1 MLTGR
6 NIISAGIVLVSAL
19 LLSTVAGC
27 SKISTEVVPRARVE
41 EGPVTYAIGIKGS
54 NDACIAMEDNGDATK
69 SEIASNGLSVDW
81 KDGDEIAVWAYDAD
95 KESYSFENRRF
106 KRIGSCAEEALF
118 TADFAQAMAQGNY
131 RYYACYPV
139 PLSVSG
145 TRATFDLPAVQNG
158 KSANGTD
165 IMVATPVEHGALKKH
180 KTGDYSELYLKMKHL
195 THLLNFFLPAG
206 VNGLYGESLERIVID
221 FPFYVA
227 GTVTKD
233 IAGAGEASLSNGVS
247 RIELKLDEPLAPS
260 TENVRKYASASIFPV
275 SSGAEDQINISVY
288 SKNWRGTVRSVRL
301 NGRDFQAGHATDVNM
316 LVTDIYPYYTLAFQL
331 GANNLGENIQKIT
344 FTLAQAGHRLG
355 DDGGR
360 NYVLEPGG
368 DITPGTT
375 VEFQYE
381 NQADFLAMAG
391 QTIDIQYDSEHV
403 ESHQSIVLPN
413 LSGMTRY
420 TSSMTVPYLLYED
433 FSEVSGFSSNDAYS
447 SSFNSGE
454 KDPVSFLNGWTG
466 SRVGGSAGK
475 SVRLAARRE
484 TSARYHS
491 RIDSAPLAKIK
502 APVTVKLT
510 FRYGMAEKHGG
521 IASKQYGMD
530 FFIGYVRQTQGYS
543 CPTSGEKHG
552 TFEGAAT
559 SINETNGSWT
569 NLPHTYSGTLNLP
582 AVDSDNP
589 VNRISWF
596 ASVENHAG
604 ANNNT
609 DWLYIDDVVVQVNN

>member
-27 SKISTEVVPRARVE
+27 SKISTEVVPRTRVE
-41 EGPVTYAIGIKGS
+41 EGPFTYAIGIKGS

-69 SEIASNGLSVDW
+69 SEIASNGLSVNW

-106 KRIGSCAEEALF
+106 KRIGSCAEEGLF

-145 TRATFDLPAVQNG
+145 TQATFSLPAVQNG

-301 NGRDFQAGHATDVNM
+301 NGRNFQAGHATDVNM

-360 NYVLEPGG
+360 SYVLEPGG

-420 TSSMTVPYLLYED
+420 TGSMTVPYLLYED
-433 FSEVSGFSSNDAYS
+433 FSEVEEFSEDDEHATSSTDAFDRYYV
-447 SSFNSGE
+447 FKNL
-454 KDPVSFLNGWTG
+454 PGWTG
-466 SRVGGSAGK
+466 GRVGGKAGNCIRIAGHRE
-475 SVRLAARRE
+475 SGMWIDAHYMARVE
-484 TSARYHS
+484 
-491 RIDSAPLAKIK
+491 SAPMPRIK
-502 APVTVKLT
+502 KEVDVKVS
-510 FRYGMAEKHGG
+510 FRYGTNAGG
-521 IASKQYGMD
+521 ISKYGQTVYV
-530 FFIGYVRQTQGYS
+530 GYVTSAQTYKS
-543 CPTSGEKHG
+543 SSNAG
-552 TFEGAAT
+552 TYPIDFYTDELT
-559 SINETNGSWT
+559 GSWT
-569 NLPHTYSGTLNLP
+569 NKPHTFNGVIQGFP
-582 AVDSDNP
+582 AGSE
-589 VNRISWF
+589 NRISWRNDPKHSSDF
-596 ASVENHAG
+596 AS
-604 ANNNT
+604 NT
-609 DWLYIDDVVVQVNN
+609 TSWLYIDDVVVQVNN